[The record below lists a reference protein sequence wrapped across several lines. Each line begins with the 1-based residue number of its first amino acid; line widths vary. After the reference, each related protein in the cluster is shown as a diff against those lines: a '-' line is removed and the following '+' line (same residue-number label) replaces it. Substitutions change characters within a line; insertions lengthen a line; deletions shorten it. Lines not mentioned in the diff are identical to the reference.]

1 MSTLLEKLSEK
12 QSMKPESQQNMGTS
26 CLHCPHANIH
36 SGMGVWSWLQ
46 KKWKELGD
54 NDMTDKEIEKEFGYE
69 DMEEDWDDD
78 LSEVIDSEEENDYY
92 EDDDLDYGE
101 CDYEDEL
108 NVQETE
114 LPKGKKK
121 YDSILDWDREDY
133 WAYGCSAKK
142 LLEMQFADMMSI
154 AGLLEVV
161 DSLILIGETQQH
173 ELQGNVSDIS
183 TKLKN
188 RAISIVDR
196 WENFLDKDYEI
207 RR

>member
-1 MSTLLEKLSEK
+1 
-12 QSMKPESQQNMGTS
+12 
-26 CLHCPHANIH
+26 
-36 SGMGVWSWLQ
+36 MGVWSWLQ
-46 KKWKELGD
+46 KKWKELRD
-54 NDMTDKEIEKEFGYE
+54 NDLTDKEIEKEFGYE

-78 LSEVIDSEEENDYY
+78 LSEVIDIEEENDYY

-133 WAYGCSAKK
+133 WAYGWSAKK
-142 LLEMQFADMMSI
+142 LLKMQFADMMSI

>member
-1 MSTLLEKLSEK
+1 
-12 QSMKPESQQNMGTS
+12 
-26 CLHCPHANIH
+26 
-36 SGMGVWSWLQ
+36 
-46 KKWKELGD
+46 
-54 NDMTDKEIEKEFGYE
+54 MTDKEIGKEFGYE

-78 LSEVIDSEEENDYY
+78 LSEVIDIEEENDYY

-114 LPKGKKK
+114 LPKRKKK

-183 TKLKN
+183 MKLKN

>member
-1 MSTLLEKLSEK
+1 MKPKLQPSMEKNCSTLSTCEY
-12 QSMKPESQQNMGTS
+12 SQKNGRMVVV
-26 CLHCPHANIH
+26 A
-36 SGMGVWSWLQ
+36 
-46 KKWKELGD
+46 KKVERTGD

-78 LSEVIDSEEENDYY
+78 LSEVIDIEEENDYY

>member
-1 MSTLLEKLSEK
+1 
-12 QSMKPESQQNMGTS
+12 
-26 CLHCPHANIH
+26 
-36 SGMGVWSWLQ
+36 
-46 KKWKELGD
+46 
-54 NDMTDKEIEKEFGYE
+54 MTDKEIEKEFGYE

-78 LSEVIDSEEENDYY
+78 LSEVIDIEEENDYY

-183 TKLKN
+183 TKLKS

>member
-1 MSTLLEKLSEK
+1 
-12 QSMKPESQQNMGTS
+12 
-26 CLHCPHANIH
+26 
-36 SGMGVWSWLQ
+36 
-46 KKWKELGD
+46 
-54 NDMTDKEIEKEFGYE
+54 MTDKEIEKEFGYE

-78 LSEVIDSEEENDYY
+78 LSEVIDIKEENDYY

-188 RAISIVDR
+188 GAISIVDR

>member
-1 MSTLLEKLSEK
+1 
-12 QSMKPESQQNMGTS
+12 
-26 CLHCPHANIH
+26 
-36 SGMGVWSWLQ
+36 
-46 KKWKELGD
+46 
-54 NDMTDKEIEKEFGYE
+54 MTDKEIEKEFGYE

-78 LSEVIDSEEENDYY
+78 LSEVIDIEEENDYY

-183 TKLKN
+183 MGRKN
-188 RAISIVDR
+188 SERIRMITLLWMR
-196 WENFLDKDYEI
+196 LTRLNLWGNHLRENLFMSDSV
-207 RR
+207 

>member
-1 MSTLLEKLSEK
+1 
-12 QSMKPESQQNMGTS
+12 
-26 CLHCPHANIH
+26 
-36 SGMGVWSWLQ
+36 
-46 KKWKELGD
+46 
-54 NDMTDKEIEKEFGYE
+54 MTDKEIEKEFGYE

-142 LLEMQFADMMSI
+142 LLEMQFADMMRDRKS
-154 AGLLEVV
+154 VV
-161 DSLILIGETQQH
+161 
-173 ELQGNVSDIS
+173 
-183 TKLKN
+183 
-188 RAISIVDR
+188 
-196 WENFLDKDYEI
+196 
-207 RR
+207 

>member
-1 MSTLLEKLSEK
+1 
-12 QSMKPESQQNMGTS
+12 
-26 CLHCPHANIH
+26 
-36 SGMGVWSWLQ
+36 
-46 KKWKELGD
+46 
-54 NDMTDKEIEKEFGYE
+54 MTDKEIEKEFGYE

-78 LSEVIDSEEENDYY
+78 LSEVIDIEEENDYY

-183 TKLKN
+183 MKLKN

>member
-1 MSTLLEKLSEK
+1 
-12 QSMKPESQQNMGTS
+12 
-26 CLHCPHANIH
+26 
-36 SGMGVWSWLQ
+36 MGVWSWLQ

-78 LSEVIDSEEENDYY
+78 LSEVIDIEEENDYY

-142 LLEMQFADMMSI
+142 
-154 AGLLEVV
+154 V
-161 DSLILIGETQQH
+161 T
-173 ELQGNVSDIS
+173 GNAVC
-183 TKLKN
+183 
-188 RAISIVDR
+188 
-196 WENFLDKDYEI
+196 
-207 RR
+207 